1 MLALIRGDRVREPDD
16 EPESQQRGR
25 RLPSKRQP
33 ITNATTVMTSTAEGA
48 TGSERKGATIPCCV
62 SSASRT
68 AEPVAPKTTIWTK
81 ISGKPIMV
89 GGRGIVGVEQELDG
103 PDFVSPSV
111 ADAERFIDAFG
122 ERVREGQGSDGR
134 GGSRR
139 HEDRRVLRVSEPRI
153 LAIMGSGET
162 APTMAKVHRALF
174 ERLGPEPVPAVVL
187 DTPYGFQENADDLSA
202 RTVRFFQESVG
213 RDVTVASYRSRDVD
227 AVTAATAVA
236 RIRAAR
242 YVMAGPGSPSYAL
255 RQWADG
261 PIPAALADGLRT
273 GGILTMASAAA
284 LTLGTVTIPVYEIY
298 KVGADP
304 TWLPGLDL
312 LGPATGLRAAVVPHY
327 DNAEGGNHD
336 TRFCYMGERRL
347 RTLERQLPPGTF
359 ILGVDSHTALL
370 LDLDRRLAAVFGL
383 GGVTVRVEGRSTV
396 FPSGSEAGIDT
407 LADVARELAT
417 GETVPVLWAPG
428 ADGAT
433 PLGLAGGLGPRVGAP
448 IRDDMTDLEG
458 AFVAALGRGDGR
470 GAVAAL
476 LDLDS
481 AIEARMRAG
490 EDSPDLDNARSTFR
504 ALIARL
510 GEAAATAGT
519 DPRSTVEP
527 FVEALLDLRARARD
541 AQDWATADVIRERL
555 IDAGVEVRDGAE
567 HSSWVLAG
575 PPTH

>member
-1 MLALIRGDRVREPDD
+1 
-16 EPESQQRGR
+16 
-25 RLPSKRQP
+25 
-33 ITNATTVMTSTAEGA
+33 
-48 TGSERKGATIPCCV
+48 
-62 SSASRT
+62 
-68 AEPVAPKTTIWTK
+68 
-81 ISGKPIMV
+81 
-89 GGRGIVGVEQELDG
+89 
-103 PDFVSPSV
+103 
-111 ADAERFIDAFG
+111 
-122 ERVREGQGSDGR
+122 
-134 GGSRR
+134 
-139 HEDRRVLRVSEPRI
+139 
-153 LAIMGSGET
+153 
-162 APTMAKVHRALF
+162 
-174 ERLGPEPVPAVVL
+174 
-187 DTPYGFQENADDLSA
+187 
-202 RTVRFFQESVG
+202 
-213 RDVTVASYRSRDVD
+213 
-227 AVTAATAVA
+227 
-236 RIRAAR
+236 
-242 YVMAGPGSPSYAL
+242 
-255 RQWADG
+255 
-261 PIPAALADGLRT
+261 
-273 GGILTMASAAA
+273 
-284 LTLGTVTIPVYEIY
+284 
-298 KVGADP
+298 
-304 TWLPGLDL
+304 
-312 LGPATGLRAAVVPHY
+312 
-327 DNAEGGNHD
+327 
-336 TRFCYMGERRL
+336 MGERRL

-383 GGVTVRVEGRSTV
+383 GGVTVRVDGRSTV

-407 LADVARELAT
+407 LADVARELAA

>member
-1 MLALIRGDRVREPDD
+1 
-16 EPESQQRGR
+16 
-25 RLPSKRQP
+25 
-33 ITNATTVMTSTAEGA
+33 
-48 TGSERKGATIPCCV
+48 
-62 SSASRT
+62 
-68 AEPVAPKTTIWTK
+68 
-81 ISGKPIMV
+81 
-89 GGRGIVGVEQELDG
+89 
-103 PDFVSPSV
+103 
-111 ADAERFIDAFG
+111 
-122 ERVREGQGSDGR
+122 
-134 GGSRR
+134 
-139 HEDRRVLRVSEPRI
+139 
-153 LAIMGSGET
+153 
-162 APTMAKVHRALF
+162 
-174 ERLGPEPVPAVVL
+174 
-187 DTPYGFQENADDLSA
+187 
-202 RTVRFFQESVG
+202 
-213 RDVTVASYRSRDVD
+213 
-227 AVTAATAVA
+227 
-236 RIRAAR
+236 
-242 YVMAGPGSPSYAL
+242 MAGPGSPSYAL

-261 PIPAALADGLRT
+261 PIPAALADGLRN
-273 GGILTMASAAA
+273 GGVLTMASAAA

-347 RTLERQLPPGTF
+347 RALERQLPPGTF
-359 ILGVDSHTALL
+359 ILGVDSHTALV

-383 GGVTVRVEGRSTV
+383 GRVTVRVDGRSTV
-396 FPSGSEAGIDT
+396 FPSGSKAGIDT
-407 LADVARELAT
+407 LADVARELAA
-417 GETVPVLWAPG
+417 GETVRFEWAPG

-433 PLGLAGGLGPRVGAP
+433 PLGLVGGPGPRVGAP

-458 AFVAALGRGDGR
+458 AFVAALGRGDIR

-476 LDLDS
+476 LDLDT

-555 IDAGVEVRDGAE
+555 IDGGVEVRDGAE